1 MAEARCQEGGRL
13 CQSQERYCYSGTDNR
28 HEQVALGSCQDF
40 TVDGRDRAGVCN
52 CSHALAQLCQTTS
65 EQGQFWVAAVTSS
78 NCSCELRLFL
88 CWCQE
93 LHFCCLQHI
102 RSQATLMMSQSPY
115 CVQLL
120 GPQIF
125 LEYTKHRNEIFGYPS
140 CQKFQTKPYLPCG
153 GPAVAKLSPRIAP
166 WAPKD
171 VLAIRPQPVA
181 DLLVPMSRKAS
192 ARLPQVT
199 KQGTIMNIKE
209 PYILV
214 SPLKLPSFRTCRAHP
229 GSSQLL
235 F

>member
-1 MAEARCQEGGRL
+1 M
-13 CQSQERYCYSGTDNR
+13 
-28 HEQVALGSCQDF
+28 
-40 TVDGRDRAGVCN
+40 
-52 CSHALAQLCQTTS
+52 
-65 EQGQFWVAAVTSS
+65 TSS

-125 LEYTKHRNEIFGYPS
+125 LEYTKHRNEIFGTRVSKIPDKALSPLWRTSS
-140 CQKFQTKPYLPCG
+140 CQVEPQNCAMGTKGCAGDP
-153 GPAVAKLSPRIAP
+153 
-166 WAPKD
+166 
-171 VLAIRPQPVA
+171 
-181 DLLVPMSRKAS
+181 AS
-192 ARLPQVT
+192 AGSRPSGADVAEGLCQVPQVT

-214 SPLKLPSFRTCRAHP
+214 SPLKCQVSGHAELIPAHP
-229 GSSQLL
+229 SSFFDLFLL
-235 F
+235 FERLTGYFSWWRI